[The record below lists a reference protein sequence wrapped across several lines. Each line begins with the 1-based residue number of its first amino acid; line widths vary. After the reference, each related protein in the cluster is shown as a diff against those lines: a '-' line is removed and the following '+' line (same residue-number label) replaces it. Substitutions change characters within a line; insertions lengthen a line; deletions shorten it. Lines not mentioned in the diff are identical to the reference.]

1 VNIINTTDEKELLH
15 RLRDG
20 NEFAFKTLYEIY
32 APRLAA
38 RLLQLLRSE
47 ELAQDIL
54 QDLFIKIWEVR
65 HTINPELSF
74 GALLYKMAANLSK
87 NVYRRNVYDQLMRR
101 QINPDHSHNPIEEF
115 LNQSE
120 AKELLQAALNKLTPR
135 QREVYIM
142 HKIEG
147 LPYQEIS
154 RRLKISAS
162 AINHHIQEANKQLR
176 NILRSNHIYL
186 IAVLIPVFFEKNS
199 F

>member
-1 VNIINTTDEKELLH
+1 MNIIHIRDEKDLLR

-20 NEFAFKTLYEIY
+20 DEFAFKELYETY

-38 RLLQLLRSE
+38 RLIQLLRSE
-47 ELAQDIL
+47 ELAEDVL

-65 HTINPELSF
+65 QTINPELSF

-87 NVYRRNVYDQLMRR
+87 NVYRRNLYDQLMRK
-101 QINPDHSHNPIEEF
+101 QINPEEGHNPIEES

-135 QREVYIM
+135 QREVYVM
-142 HKIEG
+142 HKIDG
-147 LPYQEIS
+147 LSYLEIGS
-154 RRLKISAS
+154 KLNISAS

-176 NILRSNHIYL
+176 NILRSNHIFI
-186 IAVLIPVFFEKNS
+186 IAVLIPVFFEK
-199 F
+199 

>member
-1 VNIINTTDEKELLH
+1 MNILHITDEKELLR

-20 NEFAFKTLYEIY
+20 DEFAFKDLYEIY

-47 ELAQDIL
+47 EIAEDIL

-65 HTINPELSF
+65 HTINPDLSF

-87 NVYRRNVYDQLMRR
+87 NVYRRNVYDQLMRK
-101 QINPDHSHNPIEEF
+101 QMNTDQSHNPIEES
-115 LNQSE
+115 LDQSE
-120 AKELLQAALNKLTPR
+120 AKQLLQAALNKLTPR

-142 HKIEG
+142 HKIDG
-147 LPYQEIS
+147 LSYQEIAS
-154 RRLKISAS
+154 RLNISAS

-176 NILRSNHIYL
+176 NILKSNYIYL
-186 IAVLIPVFFEKNS
+186 FAVLIPIFFEK
-199 F
+199 

>member
-1 VNIINTTDEKELLH
+1 MNIIQTTEEKELLR

-20 NEFAFKTLYEIY
+20 DEFAFKSLYEIY

-38 RLLQLLRSE
+38 KLFQLLKSE
-47 ELAQDIL
+47 ELAKDIL

-65 HTINPELSF
+65 HTINPALNF
-74 GALLYKMAANLSK
+74 GALLYKIAANLSK
-87 NVYRRNVYDQLMRR
+87 NVYRRNLYDQLMRNS
-101 QINPDHSHNPIEEF
+101 INPDDGHNPIEES

-142 HKIEG
+142 HKIDG
-147 LPYQEIS
+147 LSYHEIS
-154 RRLKISAS
+154 SQLNISTS

-176 NILRSNHIYL
+176 NILKSNYIYL
-186 IAVLIPVFFEKNS
+186 FAILARFFFEK
-199 F
+199 

>member
-1 VNIINTTDEKELLH
+1 MLHITDEKELLR

-20 NEFAFKTLYEIY
+20 DELAFKDLYEIY

-47 ELAQDIL
+47 EIAEDIL

-65 HTINPELSF
+65 HTINPDLSF

-87 NVYRRNVYDQLMRR
+87 NIYRRNVYDQLMRKEMNTD
-101 QINPDHSHNPIEEF
+101 QSHNPIEES
-115 LNQSE
+115 LDQSE
-120 AKELLQAALNKLTPR
+120 ARQLLQAALNKLTPR

-142 HKIEG
+142 HKIDG
-147 LPYQEIS
+147 LSYQEIGS
-154 RRLKISAS
+154 RLNISAS

-176 NILRSNHIYL
+176 NILKSNYIYL
-186 IAVLIPVFFEKNS
+186 FALLIPIFFEK
-199 F
+199 

>member
-1 VNIINTTDEKELLH
+1 MNILHITDEKELLR

-20 NEFAFKTLYEIY
+20 DEFAFKDLYDIY

-47 ELAQDIL
+47 EIAEDIL

-65 HTINPELSF
+65 HTINPDLSF

-87 NVYRRNVYDQLMRR
+87 NVYRRNVYDQLMRKE
-101 QINPDHSHNPIEEF
+101 INTDQSHNPIEES
-115 LNQSE
+115 LDQSE
-120 AKELLQAALNKLTPR
+120 AKQLLDAALNKLTPR

-142 HKIEG
+142 HKIDG
-147 LPYQEIS
+147 LSYQEIS
-154 RRLKISAS
+154 SRLNISAS

-176 NILRSNHIYL
+176 NILRSNYIYL
-186 IAVLIPVFFEKNS
+186 FAVLIPIFFEK
-199 F
+199 

>member
-1 VNIINTTDEKELLH
+1 MR

-20 NEFAFKTLYEIY
+20 DELAFKKIYETF
-32 APRLAA
+32 APRLAV

-47 ELAQDIL
+47 ELAKDIL

-87 NVYRRNVYDQLMRR
+87 NVYRRNVYDQLMRK
-101 QINPDHSHNPIEEF
+101 QINPDQSHNPIEES
-115 LNQSE
+115 LDHSE

-135 QREVYIM
+135 QREVYVM
-142 HKIEG
+142 HKIDG
-147 LPYQEIS
+147 LSYQEIS
-154 RRLKISAS
+154 SRLNISAS

-176 NILRSNHIYL
+176 NILRSNYIF
-186 IAVLIPVFFEKNS
+186 LIPMLIPIFFEK
-199 F
+199 